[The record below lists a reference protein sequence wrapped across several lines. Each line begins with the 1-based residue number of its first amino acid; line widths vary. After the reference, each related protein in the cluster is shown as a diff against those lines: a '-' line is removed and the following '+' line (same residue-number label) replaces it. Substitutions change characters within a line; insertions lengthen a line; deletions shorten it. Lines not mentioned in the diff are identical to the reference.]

1 MGKVAIKIAALPCSS
16 LSPVALARPT
26 MIMGT
31 TISFV
36 SINIDNLN
44 RPIENN
50 VRVPLSYIHSPIV
63 FASSFDRKIPLKN
76 KPHDR
81 GTQTDETRP
90 ALLATYLQGPTVFS
104 LITTSNMT
112 TTQQNILPW
121 CVAKPIKKDL
131 R

>member
-1 MGKVAIKIAALPCSS
+1 MGKVAIKIAGLPFSS

-31 TISFV
+31 TISFDI
-36 SINIDNLN
+36 INIDNLN

-76 KPHDR
+76 KAPRASWNTNGRDAPCASR
-81 GTQTDETRP
+81 D
-90 ALLATYLQGPTVFS
+90 LLAGPDGF
-104 LITTSNMT
+104 
-112 TTQQNILPW
+112 
-121 CVAKPIKKDL
+121 
-131 R
+131 